1 MSLIRLDHGRRGVQL
16 CRWFVRDATRR
27 RWKDRRSKEVADV
40 VEEGPEEHEGSEAEG
55 RSVDDH
61 LVDADEVLR
70 GLEPALG
77 DDRAS
82 DGNVGRDE
90 RGEAFEIG
98 EPEAAAD
105 DARDDGE
112 ELEDDAVYLGVVGD
126 LLGVDDDELLA

>member
-1 MSLIRLDHGRRGVQL
+1 MPRVVGS
-16 CRWFVRDATRR
+16 FATR
-27 RWKDRRSKEVADV
+27 RRSKEVADV

>member
-1 MSLIRLDHGRRGVQL
+1 MSRVSFGRSLERDGRKRRSKETVE
-16 CRWFVRDATRR
+16 RDA
-27 RWKDRRSKEVADV
+27 SKEVADV

>member
-1 MSLIRLDHGRRGVQL
+1 MSRVVGS
-16 CRWFVRDATRR
+16 FATR
-27 RWKDRRSKEVADV
+27 RRSKEVADV

-82 DGNVGRDE
+82 DGHVGRDE
-90 RGEAFEIG
+90 RGEALEIG